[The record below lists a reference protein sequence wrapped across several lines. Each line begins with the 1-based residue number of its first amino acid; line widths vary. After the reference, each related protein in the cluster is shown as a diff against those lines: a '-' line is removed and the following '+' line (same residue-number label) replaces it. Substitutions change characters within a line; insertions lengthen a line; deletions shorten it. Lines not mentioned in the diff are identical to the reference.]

1 MNTSFNPYLEYPGA
15 EDTELFL
22 DINAHGDLALGR
34 DRSLDFDTLDTF
46 DTFEEEHWYLE
57 S

>member
-46 DTFEEEHWYLE
+46 EAEEHWYPE